1 MRSFLTKSIVLIVA
15 MSFIAVCTSSC
26 NKKSSEQAD
35 TTKPQPAPTK
45 IETETKTKAEF
56 QPKIEAANV
65 SEPKEPEKPEE
76 PVSNIAVTVNG
87 VDITEEQVQKLLQPQ
102 LARMAQQN
110 QQIPPALKQTLE
122 KQLRQQA
129 LERLIVLQLLDK
141 KVKEANIVVTD
152 EELNQHIQRIA
163 STQRTPISVEQL
175 KTIVEQQGYI
185 FDQWKDEVRKQLAQL
200 KLFKSQSPDNINI
213 TEEDAKKYYDENP
226 KEFAT
231 PEKVR
236 ASHILIKPET
246 VEGSTEAT
254 PEAKATAKTK
264 AEGLLKQ
271 INDGGD
277 FAELAKANSDCP
289 SSARGGDLNFFG
301 KGQMV
306 APFEKAAFEMEKG
319 KVSDIVETRFGYHI
333 IKVTDRTPAST
344 TTFDQAK
351 AGIIQK
357 LTQRKQTGLINKYI
371 DSIKAEANIVYPPG
385 KEPTPAPS
393 PMMMPQP
400 K

>member
-1 MRSFLTKSIVLIVA
+1 MRSFLSKSIVLIIAV
-15 MSFIAVCTSSC
+15 SFITVCSLSC
-26 NKKSSEQAD
+26 NKKLPEQAD
-35 TTKPQPAPTK
+35 TTKPQPGQTK
-45 IETETKTKAEF
+45 IEAEAETKLET
-56 QPKIEAANV
+56 ANV
-65 SEPKEPEKPEE
+65 SEPKEPEKTEE

-122 KQLRQQA
+122 KQMRQQA
-129 LERLIVLQLLDK
+129 LERLIVTQLLDK
-141 KVKEANIVVTD
+141 KVEEANIVVTD
-152 EELNQHIQRIA
+152 EELTQHIQRIA
-163 STQRTPISVEQL
+163 SSQRTPISVEQL
-175 KTIVEQQGYI
+175 KTIIENQGYT
-185 FDQWKDEVRKQLAQL
+185 FEQWKDEVRKQLAQL
-200 KLFKSQSPDNINI
+200 KLFQSQSPEVPNI

-231 PEKVR
+231 QEKVR
-236 ASHILIKPET
+236 ASHILITPKTADAADANAQP
-246 VEGSTEAT
+246 T
-254 PEAKATAKTK
+254 PEEKAKAKTK
-264 AEGLLKQ
+264 AEDLLKQ
-271 INDGGD
+271 IKDGAD

-289 SSARGGDLNFFG
+289 SSAKGGDLNFFG

-306 APFEKAAFEMEKG
+306 APFEKAAFEMEVG

-333 IKVTDRTPAST
+333 IKVTDHRDAST
-344 TTFDQAK
+344 TSFEQAK
-351 AGIIQK
+351 DGIVRK
-357 LTQRKQTGLINKYI
+357 LMQRKQAGLINKYI

-385 KEPTPAPS
+385 KEPKPAAS

>member
-1 MRSFLTKSIVLIVA
+1 MRSFLSKSIVLITVV
-15 MSFIAVCTSSC
+15 SFLTVCSSSC
-26 NKKSSEQAD
+26 NKKSSEQVD

-45 IETETKTKAEF
+45 IETEAKAEP
-56 QPKIEAANV
+56 QTITETATV
-65 SEPKEPEKPEE
+65 SEPKEPEKTEE

-87 VDITEEQVQKLLQPQ
+87 IDITEEQVQKLIQPQ
-102 LARMAQQN
+102 LDRMAQQN
-110 QQIPPALKQTLE
+110 QQLPPAFKETFE
-122 KQLRQQA
+122 KQMRQQA
-129 LERLIVLQLLDK
+129 VERLIVMQLLDK

-163 STQRTPISVEQL
+163 STQKTPISVEQL
-175 KTIVEQQGYI
+175 KTIVESQGFT
-185 FDQWKDEVRKQLAQL
+185 FDQWKEEVRKQLAQL
-200 KLFKSQSPDNINI
+200 KLFKSQSPGEINI
-213 TEEDAKKYYDENP
+213 TDEDAQKYYDENP

-231 PEKVR
+231 QEKVR
-236 ASHILIKPET
+236 ASHILIKPQT
-246 VEGSTEAT
+246 ADANTQPTE
-254 PEAKATAKTK
+254 EEKATAKTK

-271 INDGGD
+271 IKDGGD

-306 APFEKAAFEMEKG
+306 APFEKAAFAMEIG
-319 KVSDIVETRFGYHI
+319 NVSDIVETRFGYHI

-357 LTQRKQTGLINKYI
+357 LIQRKQTGIINQYI
-371 DSIKAEANIVYPPG
+371 ASIKAEANIVYPPG
-385 KEPTPAPS
+385 KEPKPAAS
-393 PMMMPQP
+393 PMMVPQP
-400 K
+400 R